1 MYIDETDIN
10 ILYSNFL
17 LIQLSTKDNAYARVH
32 IDSDNTKP
40 KV

>member
-10 ILYSNFL
+10 ILYPNFL
-17 LIQLSTKDNAYARVH
+17 LSQLSTKDNAHVH
-32 IDSDNTKP
+32 IDPDNTKP